1 MNKWSLTFIL
11 LGCLPVTALG
21 LQEVRSVEEPWD
33 REISARH
40 TDMPITLDG
49 ILDEPIWAEVEP
61 ATDFIQREPVAGAPA
76 TEKTEMRIIYDDEA
90 LYFGVWAFDP
100 EPGKLIINSLKQD
113 FPIRN
118 DDGVSFY
125 IDTFNDDRN
134 SFGFYIN
141 PVGAKRKRRSS
152 MKEGMRTPPGKLCGT
167 SRRPSQK
174 KDGLQ
179 RSESLSNR

>member
-1 MNKWSLTFIL
+1 MSRLSLAIVLF
-11 LGCLPVTALG
+11 GCLPLTAQG
-21 LQEVRSVEEPWD
+21 LQQASSVEEPRE
-33 REISARH
+33 REIFARH
-40 TDMPITLDG
+40 TDMPINVDG
-49 ILDEPIWAEVEP
+49 VLDEPIWAEVEP

-134 SFGFYIN
+134 SYGFYIN
-141 PVGAKRKRRSS
+141 PAGATQPSS
-152 MKEGMRTPPGKLCGT
+152 ATAGSKSPVLGNSFSTRFHG
-167 SRRPSQK
+167 
-174 KDGLQ
+174 
-179 RSESLSNR
+179 